1 MLETPEYG
9 ETMTVRASE
18 GNGVVVLYMG
28 GRLSSWDGLT
38 VKEQDDYSREHI
50 DLMLSVARE
59 HGLRSLEGFK
69 LLTPAEDWI
78 RFWAIEFPTFEG
90 AEAWIA
96 AEMEPPYG
104 RYGYYEY
111 YLARRERGDVPEA
124 LATTP
129 ITRAPSQAPHLEADT
144 GSIVVVAFDR
154 WLPGSD
160 MVPAA
165 ERGDR
170 EHNEALNAVE
180 REHGLL
186 RMDVYRLVAPQH
198 SWHRAW
204 IVKFPELEGAEAWI
218 EADSR
223 PPNSRYRSRTYH
235 LARKWA
241 PDYFASWVGGA

>member
-1 MLETPEYG
+1 MTRHSSSG
-9 ETMTVRASE
+9 ES
-18 GNGVVVLYMG
+18 VVVLFKG
-28 GRLSSWDGLT
+28 GRLPSWDGLT
-38 VKEQDDYSREHI
+38 AEEQDEYSREHV

-59 HGLRSLEGFK
+59 HGLMGLEGFK
-69 LLTPAEDWI
+69 LLDPAGDWM

-90 AEAWIA
+90 AEAWID

-111 YLARRERGDVPEA
+111 YLARGVQRQGGA
-124 LATTP
+124 SLSATP
-129 ITRAPSQAPHLEADT
+129 LTRAPSVTPALKADRS
-144 GSIVVVAFDR
+144 SIVVVAFDR

-160 MVPAA
+160 IVPPG

-170 EHNEALNAVE
+170 EHDEAIGAVE

-186 RMDVYRLVAPQH
+186 RLDVYRLVAPQDA
-198 SWHRAW
+198 WHR
-204 IVKFPELEGAEAWI
+204 VRVVELPTLDGAEAWI

-241 PDYFASWVGGA
+241 PEYFAGWVQEAQRGR